1 MLPRGIVIMRI
12 PLEVSLFIPCIRI
25 YESLSHAKAML
36 RGERVGLRPLET
48 QDVYSLLKWFNDQM
62 VLEDLG
68 AEHTFF
74 CVSLEEEK
82 VILERMLRDVH
93 AQWFIIVKLE
103 EGEPIGIIGLTN
115 MDERNASAEMRVV
128 IGEIKEWGKGLG
140 VEAVRLLLSYGFD
153 SRGLHRIWL
162 RVADYNERAIR
173 LYRKCGFVEEGRSRH
188 DHYHKGRW
196 QDAYRMSIL
205 DSEWRSG

>member
-1 MLPRGIVIMRI
+1 
-12 PLEVSLFIPCIRI
+12 
-25 YESLSHAKAML
+25 ML

-48 QDVYSLLKWFNDQM
+48 QDVFPLLKWFNDQR

-68 AEHTFF
+68 AEHISF

-82 VILERMLRDVH
+82 AIVERMLRDVN
-93 AQWFIIVKLE
+93 ASWFIIVNLE
-103 EGEPIGIIGLTN
+103 DLEPIGLTGLTN
-115 MDERNASAEMRVV
+115 MDDRNASAEIRII
-128 IGEIKEWGKGLG
+128 IGEVKDWGKGLG
-140 VEAVRLLLSYGFD
+140 EEAVHLVLGYGFD

-162 RVADYNERAIR
+162 RVADYNERAVR
-173 LYRKCGFVEEGRSRH
+173 LYRRCGFVEEGKSRH

-205 DSEWRSG
+205 ESEWRSG